1 MQVKDLI
8 LHALWGITLL
18 LVSFILANIS
28 NSISDLSKEF
38 CSFRYTVST
47 TYAQKD
53 DVLRLEGK
61 VDKLYNFIYEIYRGR

>member
-38 CSFRYTVST
+38 YSFRYTVST

-53 DVLRLEGK
+53 DVLRVEGK